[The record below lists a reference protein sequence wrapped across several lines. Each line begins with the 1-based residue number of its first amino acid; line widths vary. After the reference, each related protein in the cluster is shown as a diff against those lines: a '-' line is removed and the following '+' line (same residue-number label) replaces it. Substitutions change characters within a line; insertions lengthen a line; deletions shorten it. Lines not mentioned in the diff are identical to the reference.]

1 MFNVNAIVSALNQ
14 IRDAIQ
20 NCFPHYVPAEVP
32 AGLINGANTVFT
44 LANIPKTGTL
54 QLYLN
59 GAFQTGGGVDY
70 TLSGLTIT
78 FVSAPLTGSGLI
90 GFYYY

>member
-1 MFNVNAIVSALNQ
+1 MFDVNGIIVALNR
-14 IRDAIQ
+14 IRDVIKDS
-20 NCFPHYVPAEVP
+20 FPSYAPDETP
-32 AGLINGANTVFT
+32 AGLINGSNTVFT
-44 LANIPKTGTL
+44 LTNIPTTGTL

-78 FVSAPLTGSGLI
+78 FVSAPLPSSGLI